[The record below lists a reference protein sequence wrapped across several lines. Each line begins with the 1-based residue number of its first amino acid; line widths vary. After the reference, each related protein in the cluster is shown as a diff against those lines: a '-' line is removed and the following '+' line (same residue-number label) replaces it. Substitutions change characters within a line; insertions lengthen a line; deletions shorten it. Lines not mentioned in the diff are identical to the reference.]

1 MNDSP
6 WIQIKNLSDGQVE
19 VSWDRNLK
27 KEDAKV
33 LFGWNGGKTVFEM
46 NDWTFDPIEVVIE

>member
-1 MNDSP
+1 
-6 WIQIKNLSDGQVE
+6 VE
-19 VSWDRNLK
+19 VSWDRNLI